1 MNNVATK
8 NTISI
13 PKKEYDSLRQ
23 YHSAYIKIA
32 EEMAKAER
40 AYPYDYKYID
50 TVMRRANLD
59 YKNGKAIEAK
69 SIDQA
74 LKKFRKNHSIYRK
87 KWYQSTGL
95 TYGVVYLF

>member
-1 MNNVATK
+1 MSNIVTK
-8 NTISI
+8 DRVSI
-13 PKKEYDSLRQ
+13 PKKEYASLRQ

-50 TVMRRANLD
+50 VIMRRANLD

-69 SIDQA
+69 SVDQA
-74 LKKFRKNHSIYRK
+74 LRMRYA
-87 KWYQSTGL
+87 
-95 TYGVVYLF
+95 